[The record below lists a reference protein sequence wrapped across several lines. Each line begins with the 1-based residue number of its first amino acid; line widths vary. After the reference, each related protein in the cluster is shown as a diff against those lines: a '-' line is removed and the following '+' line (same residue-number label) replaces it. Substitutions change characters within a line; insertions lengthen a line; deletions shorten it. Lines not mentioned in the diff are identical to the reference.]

1 VPVSTT
7 CVHARWRLAILLAVR
22 RHLYKYFTDRRWA
35 EAFLDGQLL
44 FRSLSYFRDYEDQ
57 DVRGDSGE
65 GKSVFRPEG
74 GLVGYNH
81 TQQRSFVL
89 PNHAFVSNA
98 KAEQIFVF
106 CLSGLFS
113 PELWQTFNAAACVE
127 VLNIAAFCNRI
138 EAALPQSASFPG
150 RPQHT
155 RIGRWI
161 TYYQQ
166 ADATSPRWALPDE
179 IATSKLDAYR
189 WQNEFRL
196 VFSLTDALGF
206 EKVSVQL
213 VAEDA
218 PSAPA
223 VVQHE
228 RHLVEAHAFHDICR
242 LVYC

>member
-1 VPVSTT
+1 M
-7 CVHARWRLAILLAVR
+7 R

-35 EAFLDGQLL
+35 DAFLDGQLL

-57 DVRGDSGE
+57 NVRGDSGE

-98 KAEQIFVF
+98 NAEQIFVY
-106 CLSGLFS
+106 CLSGSLS
-113 PELWQTFNAAACVE
+113 LEMWQKFNAAACVE

-138 EAALPQSASFPG
+138 EAALPHNASFSG
-150 RPQHT
+150 RPGHT
-155 RIGRWI
+155 RIGRWV

-166 ADATSPRWALPDE
+166 ADTASPRWALPDE
-179 IATSKLDAYR
+179 IATSKLDDYR
-189 WQNEFRL
+189 WQDEFRL

-206 EKVSVQL
+206 EKVAVQL
-213 VAEDA
+213 VPEGAA
-218 PSAPA
+218 SAPA
-223 VVQHE
+223 VVQHG
-228 RHLVEAHAFHDICR
+228 RHPVEAQALHDICR
-242 LVYC
+242 LVNC